1 MPARRIA
8 LATLAVLILL
18 LGGGIGAGVWKGGW
32 QAAPKLALDLEGGT
46 QVILQAQSR
55 DGSAIDATAME
66 QARQIMSQRINAMG
80 VAETEITVQG
90 GTNIVIDVPGQ
101 MDQETSATIRQTAA
115 MSFRPV
121 LGVVAP
127 EAEGDSAASDGG
139 GEAPDGGGEA
149 SDAGGSGDDEASTAP
164 ADPSQHL
171 FDGALSDDSSL
182 APSAS
187 STSEGELA
195 HPAWSMDW
203 MTPEVQNELMSADCV
218 DPAAQQE
225 SAARAAPDEPMVA
238 CAPDGSAKYLLGPE
252 VVAGSAIEGSSVA
265 SDVTPTGQPTGYYVV
280 NMSFDDSAAQSF
292 STMTSALYN
301 GEGATAAFGIVLDGM
316 VISAPEVQEPSPG
329 GEASI
334 SGNFSQDQATQL
346 SDQLRFGALPLEFEV
361 ASEQQIS
368 ATLGADQLEMGLVA
382 GLIGLALVVL
392 YAVGQYRLLAAVTTS
407 SLLIMGLLTYGTLTV
422 LSNIPEIGYRLSLA
436 GVVGLIVAIAFTA
449 DSFIVYF
456 ERVRDEIR
464 EGRGIAA
471 AVDHGWDRAKRTILA
486 SDSVNVIAAVVLY
499 LLSTGG
505 VRGFAFVLGLT
516 TVLDLVVVFL
526 FTHPVLQ
533 ALVRTRFFG
542 KGHPWSGLDPA
553 RLDRDVPA
561 YAGRGRVRVGEERGR
576 GAGNGR
582 AARNGRGRRGADD
595 AEAAP
600 VREPIAVRR
609 AREAREAQAA
619 AAATGDGAAAPRD
632 GSADAQQPTPAEPDG
647 PTEDTDETEEQGR

>member
-8 LATLAVLILL
+8 LAALAVLILL
-18 LGGGIGAGVWKGGW
+18 LGGGIGAGVWKGDW
-32 QAAPKLALDLEGGT
+32 QPAPKLALDLEGGT
-46 QVILQAQSR
+46 QIILQAQSR

-66 QARQIMSQRINAMG
+66 QARQIMSQRVNAMG

-90 GTNIVIDVPGQ
+90 GTNIIIDVPGQ
-101 MDQETSATIRQTAA
+101 LDQATSEAVRQTAS

-127 EAEGDSAASDGG
+127 EGNGEPMPSDGGGDASDGG
-139 GEAPDGGGEA
+139 GAA
-149 SDAGGSGDDEASTAP
+149 SDAGGETSTAP

-171 FDGALSDDSSL
+171 FDGLLSEDSAL
-182 APSAS
+182 APPPAPAA
-187 STSEGELA
+187 GDLPY
-195 HPAWSMDW
+195 PAWSMDW
-203 MTPEVQNELMSADCV
+203 LTPELQTELMSADCV

-225 SAARAAPDEPMVA
+225 RAAAAEPDEPVVA
-238 CAPDGSAKYLLGPE
+238 CDPNGTAKYLLGPE
-252 VVAGSAIEGSSVA
+252 VVAGSAIENSGVA
-265 SDVTPTGQPTGYYVV
+265 SDVTPTGQATGYYVV
-280 NMSFDDSAAQSF
+280 NMSFNESAATGF
-292 STMTSALYN
+292 SEMTKALYG
-301 GEGATAAFGIVLDGM
+301 GEGATAAFGIVLDGL

-334 SGNFSQDQATQL
+334 SGNFSQEEASQL

-368 ATLGADQLEMGLVA
+368 ATLGADQLQMGLIA

-392 YAVGQYRLLAAVTTS
+392 YAFAQYRLLSIVTTS

-422 LSNIPEIGYRLSLA
+422 LSNIPDIGYRLSLA

-464 EGRGIAA
+464 EGRGIVA

-486 SDSVNVIAAVVLY
+486 SDTVNLIAAVVLY

-516 TVLDLVVVFL
+516 TVLDLLVVFL
-526 FTHPVLQ
+526 FTHPMLQ
-533 ALVRTRFFG
+533 ALARTRFFG

-561 YAGRGRVRVGEERGR
+561 YAGRGRVRLAGARTGRGR
-576 GAGNGR
+576 GTPE
-582 AARNGRGRRGADD
+582 D
-595 AEAAP
+595 E

-609 AREAREAQAA
+609 ARLEREAAEQAA
-619 AAATGDGAAAPRD
+619 LPGSGQNAHDEPGLATPDPVDRPVAGDD
-632 GSADAQQPTPAEPDG
+632 D
-647 PTEDTDETEEQGR
+647 TEEQSR

>member
-8 LATLAVLILL
+8 LAALAVLILL
-18 LGGGIGAGVWKGGW
+18 LGGGIGAGVWKGDW
-32 QAAPKLALDLEGGT
+32 QPAPKLALDLEGGT
-46 QVILQAQSR
+46 QIILQAQSR

-66 QARQIMSQRINAMG
+66 QARQIMSQRVNAMG

-101 MDQETSATIRQTAA
+101 LDQATSEAVRQTAS

-127 EAEGDSAASDGG
+127 EGTGEPMPSDGG
-139 GEAPDGGGEA
+139 GETSDGGGEA
-149 SDAGGSGDDEASTAP
+149 SDTGGETSSAPP

-171 FDGALSDDSSL
+171 FDGLISEDSSL
-182 APSAS
+182 APPPAPA
-187 STSEGELA
+187 EGDLPY
-195 HPAWSMDW
+195 PAWSLDW
-203 MTPEVQNELMSADCV
+203 LTPEIQTELMSADCV

-225 SAARAAPDEPMVA
+225 RAAAAAPDEPVVA
-238 CAPDGSAKYLLGPE
+238 CDPNGAAKYLLGPE
-252 VVAGSAIEGSSVA
+252 VVAGSAIESSGVA
-265 SDVTPTGQPTGYYVV
+265 SDVTPTGQATGYYVV
-280 NMSFDDSAAQSF
+280 NMSFNDSTAASF
-292 STMTSALYN
+292 SDMTKALYG

-334 SGNFSQDQATQL
+334 SGNFSQEEASQL

-368 ATLGADQLEMGLVA
+368 ATLGADQLQMGLIA

-392 YAVGQYRLLAAVTTS
+392 YAFAQYRLLSIVTTA
-407 SLLIMGLLTYGTLTV
+407 SLLIMGLLTYATLTI
-422 LSNIPEIGYRLSLA
+422 LSNIPDIGYRLSLA

-464 EGRGIAA
+464 EGRGIIA

-486 SDSVNVIAAVVLY
+486 SDTVNLLAAVVLY
-499 LLSTGG
+499 VLSTGG

-516 TVLDLVVVFL
+516 TLLDLLVVFL

-561 YAGRGRVRVGEERGR
+561 YAGRGRVRLAGERTGRGR
-576 GAGNGR
+576 GS
-582 AARNGRGRRGADD
+582 
-595 AEAAP
+595 AEEET
-600 VREPIAVRR
+600 REPIAVRR
-609 AREAREAQAA
+609 ARLEREAAKQTAPADDGQSVPDEPRQASPDPEDRPVA
-619 AAATGDGAAAPRD
+619 GDD
-632 GSADAQQPTPAEPDG
+632 
-647 PTEDTDETEEQGR
+647 TEEQSR

>member
-8 LATLAVLILL
+8 LAALAVLILL
-18 LGGGIGAGVWKGGW
+18 LGGGIGAGVWKGDW
-32 QAAPKLALDLEGGT
+32 QPAPKLALDLEGGT
-46 QVILQAQSR
+46 QIILQAQSR

-66 QARQIMSQRINAMG
+66 QARQIMSQRVNAMG

-101 MDQETSATIRQTAA
+101 LDQATSEAVRQTAA

-127 EAEGDSAASDGG
+127 EGTGEALPSDAGGASDGG
-139 GEAPDGGGEA
+139 GET
-149 SDAGGSGDDEASTAP
+149 SDAGGEGEQESSSAP
-164 ADPSQHL
+164 ADPSQQL
-171 FDGALSDDSSL
+171 FDGLVSSDSSM
-182 APSAS
+182 APPAAVAD
-187 STSEGELA
+187 GDLPY
-195 HPAWSMDW
+195 PAWSMDW
-203 MTPEVQNELMSADCV
+203 LTPEIQTELMSADCV
-218 DPAAQQE
+218 DPRAQQE
-225 SAARAAPDEPMVA
+225 RVAEASSDEPVVA
-238 CAPDGSAKYLLGPE
+238 CDPGGTAKYLLGPE
-252 VVAGSAIEGSSVA
+252 VVAGSAIESSGVA
-265 SDVTPTGQPTGYYVV
+265 ADVTPTGQATGYYVV

-292 STMTSALYN
+292 SGMTSALYN
-301 GEGATAAFGIVLDGM
+301 GQGGTAAFGIVLDGL

-334 SGNFSQDQATQL
+334 SGNFSQEEASQL

-368 ATLGADQLEMGLVA
+368 ATLGADQLQMGLIA

-392 YAVGQYRLLAAVTTS
+392 YAFGQYRLLSIVTMS
-407 SLLIMGLLTYGTLTV
+407 SLLIMGVLTYATLTV
-422 LSNIPEIGYRLSLA
+422 LSNIPDIGYRLSLA

-464 EGRGIAA
+464 EGRGIVA

-486 SDSVNVIAAVVLY
+486 SDMVNLIAAVVLY
-499 LLSTGG
+499 VLSTGG

-516 TVLDLVVVFL
+516 TVLDLVIVFL
-526 FTHPVLQ
+526 FTHPILQ
-533 ALVRTRFFG
+533 TLVRTRFFG
-542 KGHPWSGLDPA
+542 KGHPWSGLDPE

-561 YAGRGRVRVGEERGR
+561 YAGRGRVRVAGE
-576 GAGNGR
+576 
-582 AARNGRGRRGADD
+582 RGRRGRS
-595 AEAAP
+595 EQEE

-609 AREAREAQAA
+609 ARLEREAAERAA
-619 AAATGDGAAAPRD
+619 GTSTQ
-632 GSADAQQPTPAEPDG
+632 SAAEPGDDA
-647 PTEDTDETEEQGR
+647 PARDDSEEENR

>member
-8 LATLAVLILL
+8 LAALAVLILL

-32 QAAPKLALDLEGGT
+32 EPAPKLALDLEGGT
-46 QVILQAQSR
+46 QIILQAKSR
-55 DGSAIDATAME
+55 DGSPIDATAME
-66 QARQIMSQRINAMG
+66 QARQIMSQRVNAMG

-101 MDQETSATIRQTAA
+101 LDQATSEAVRQTAA

-127 EAEGDSAASDGG
+127 EGSGEPLPSDGG
-139 GEAPDGGGEA
+139 GDPSDGGGATGEQSSA
-149 SDAGGSGDDEASTAP
+149 AP

-171 FDGALSDDSSL
+171 FDGLVSEDSSL
-182 APSAS
+182 APPPDGAD
-187 STSEGELA
+187 GGLA

-203 MTPEVQNELMSADCV
+203 MTPEVQAELMSADCV
-218 DPAAQQE
+218 DPGAQQE
-225 SAARAAPDEPMVA
+225 RASEASADEPVVA

-252 VVAGSAIEGSSVA
+252 VVAGAAITSSGVA
-265 SDVTPTGQPTGYYVV
+265 SDVTPTGQATGYYVV
-280 NMSFDDSAAQSF
+280 NMSFSEDTAKSF
-292 STMTSALYN
+292 SDMTTALYN
-301 GEGATAAFGIVLDGM
+301 GQGATPAFGIVLDGL
-316 VISAPEVQEPSPG
+316 VISAPEVQEPSAG

-334 SGNFSQDQATQL
+334 SGNFTQEEASQL
-346 SDQLRFGALPLEFEV
+346 SDQLRFGALPLEFDV

-368 ATLGADQLEMGLVA
+368 ATLGADQLRMGLIA

-392 YAVGQYRLLAAVTTS
+392 YAFAQYRFLAIVTTS
-407 SLLIMGLLTYGTLTV
+407 SLVIMGLLTYATLTV
-422 LSNIPEIGYRLSLA
+422 LSNIPDIGYRLSLA
-436 GVVGLIVAIAFTA
+436 GVVGLIVSIAFTA

-464 EGRGIAA
+464 EGRGIMA

-486 SDSVNVIAAVVLY
+486 SDSVNLIAAVVLY
-499 LLSTGG
+499 ILSTGG

-516 TVLDLVVVFL
+516 TLLDLLVVFL

-533 ALVRTRFFG
+533 VLVRSRFFG

-561 YAGRGRVRVGEERGR
+561 YAGRGRVRI
-576 GAGNGR
+576 
-582 AARNGRGRRGADD
+582 AAERGRRG
-595 AEAAP
+595 EETE

-609 AREAREAQAA
+609 ARLAREAAERESPGA
-619 AAATGDGAAAPRD
+619 VASDAVDTDAVDTGAAGTTDTA
-632 GSADAQQPTPAEPDG
+632 GAAEPTAD
-647 PTEDTDETEEQGR
+647 DTEEQGR

>member
-101 MDQETSATIRQTAA
+101 MDQETSAAIRQTAA

-127 EAEGDSAASDGG
+127 EGTGEGASDGG
-139 GEAPDGGGEA
+139 GEASDGGGEA
-149 SDAGGSGDDEASTAP
+149 SDAGGAEGEESSSAP

-171 FDGALSDDSSL
+171 FDGLLSEDSSL
-182 APSAS
+182 APPAP
-187 STSEGELA
+187 TGGEGELPY
-195 HPAWSMDW
+195 PAWSMDW
-203 MTPEVQNELMSADCV
+203 MTPEIQSELMSADCV
-218 DPAAQQE
+218 DPGAQQE
-225 SAARAAPDEPMVA
+225 RATQVAPDEPMVA

-265 SDVTPTGQPTGYYVV
+265 SDVTPTGQATGYYVV
-280 NMSFDDSAAQSF
+280 NMTFADSAAQSF
-292 STMTSALYN
+292 SEMTSALYN
-301 GEGATAAFGIVLDGM
+301 GQGATAAFGIVLDGM

-334 SGNFSQDQATQL
+334 TGNFSQDEATQL

-368 ATLGADQLEMGLVA
+368 ATLGADQLEMGLIA

-392 YAVGQYRLLAAVTTS
+392 YAVAQYRLLAIVTTS
-407 SLLIMGLLTYGTLTV
+407 SLVIMGLLTYGTLTV

-486 SDSVNVIAAVVLY
+486 SDAVNVIAAVVLY

-516 TVLDLVVVFL
+516 TVLDLVIVFL

-561 YAGRGRVRVGEERGR
+561 YAGRGRVRLGDERGR
-576 GAGNGR
+576 GARSGR
-582 AARNGRGRRGADD
+582 AGRRAEEDD
-595 AEAAP
+595 AVRE
-600 VREPIAVRR
+600 REPIAVRR
-609 AREAREAQAA
+609 AREAREAREAQEA
-619 AAATGDGAAAPRD
+619 
-632 GSADAQQPTPAEPDG
+632 ADAKARGDEPPREHADGEDG
-647 PTEDTDETEEQGR
+647 PEDTDETEEQGR

>member
-1 MPARRIA
+1 MPARRIV

-101 MDQETSATIRQTAA
+101 IDQETSAAIRQTAA

-127 EAEGDSAASDGG
+127 EGTGEALPSDGG
-139 GEAPDGGGEA
+139 GDSDAGGASDAGGEA
-149 SDAGGSGDDEASTAP
+149 SDAGGETSEAP
-164 ADPSQHL
+164 ADPSQQL
-171 FDGALSDDSSL
+171 FSGLLSDDSSL
-182 APSAS
+182 APPAAS
-187 STSEGELA
+187 GEGDLPY
-195 HPAWSMDW
+195 PAWSMDW
-203 MTPEVQNELMSADCV
+203 LTPEIQTELMSADCV

-225 SAARAAPDEPMVA
+225 RATAAGPDEPVVA

-252 VVAGSAIEGSSVA
+252 VVAGSSIASSSVA
-265 SDVTPTGQPTGYYVV
+265 ADVTPTGQPTGYYVV
-280 NMSFDDSAAQSF
+280 NMAFDDDAAESF
-292 STMTSALYN
+292 SSMTSALYN
-301 GEGATAAFGIVLDGM
+301 GQGATAAFGIVLDGL

-334 SGNFSQDQATQL
+334 SGNFTQEDATQL

-368 ATLGADQLEMGLVA
+368 ATLGADQLEMGLIA

-392 YAVGQYRLLAAVTTS
+392 YAFAQYRLLAIVTTS
-407 SLLIMGLLTYGTLTV
+407 SLLIMGMLTYATLTV

-486 SDSVNVIAAVVLY
+486 SDSVNLIAATVLY

-516 TVLDLVVVFL
+516 TILDLVVVFM

-533 ALVRTRFFG
+533 TLVRTRFFG

-561 YAGRGRVRVGEERGR
+561 YAGRGRVRGGEERGR
-576 GAGNGR
+576 GGRNGGRNGTGNG
-582 AARNGRGRRGADD
+582 GAVEED
-595 AEAAP
+595 A

-609 AREAREAQAA
+609 AREAREAQEASAA
-619 AAATGDGAAAPRD
+619 QAAGAAAPD
-632 GSADAQQPTPAEPDG
+632 SGGGAEGPSGTAPEAPADSAGT
-647 PTEDTDETEEQGR
+647 TDDTEEQGR